1 MEGIIVLDKPQDFTS
16 FDAVAVVRGLTRE
29 RRIGHTGTL
38 DPMATGVLPLLLGR
52 ATKAVSLLPET
63 AKTYEASFRFG
74 EAYTTGDVTGEVI
87 KTDETPVLRAALETA
102 LDSFRGDILQ
112 VPPMYSAV
120 SVNGQRLY
128 KLARQGIEI
137 EREAR
142 PVHIAELTL
151 LEYNENEKTG
161 KLHVTC
167 SKGTYIRTLIEDIAQ
182 KCGTVGAM
190 TALRRTA
197 ACGFTL
203 ADAVSLDT
211 LKAMKENGESF
222 DEILRPV
229 EKLFSMLTAVSVTP
243 AQAQRYLNGGAL
255 TISRCRAPK
264 IAMPEGTQVALYE
277 DGEKFLGLARAEN
290 GEFKYVKSFSKKLEG
305 IGTCTSFA
313 IRKKYESSSA
323 RKKRRSRLARL
334 TACISGIIRSFARRW
349 KAGSH
354 PLFSRF
360 GITLRSTLQAP
371 AAISPPL
378 RSACAF

>member
-52 ATKAVSLLPET
+52 ATKAASLLPET

-128 KLARQGIEI
+128 KLARQGIEV

-211 LKAMKENGESF
+211 F
-222 DEILRPV
+222 
-229 EKLFSMLTAVSVTP
+229 TAVSVTP

-290 GEFKYVKSFSKKLEG
+290 GEFKYVKSFSEK
-305 IGTCTSFA
+305 
-313 IRKKYESSSA
+313 
-323 RKKRRSRLARL
+323 
-334 TACISGIIRSFARRW
+334 
-349 KAGSH
+349 
-354 PLFSRF
+354 
-360 GITLRSTLQAP
+360 
-371 AAISPPL
+371 
-378 RSACAF
+378 

>member
-52 ATKAVSLLPET
+52 ATKAASLLPET

-128 KLARQGIEI
+128 KLARQGIEV

-211 LKAMKENGESF
+211 LK
-222 DEILRPV
+222 
-229 EKLFSMLTAVSVTP
+229 
-243 AQAQRYLNGGAL
+243 
-255 TISRCRAPK
+255 
-264 IAMPEGTQVALYE
+264 
-277 DGEKFLGLARAEN
+277 
-290 GEFKYVKSFSKKLEG
+290 
-305 IGTCTSFA
+305 
-313 IRKKYESSSA
+313 
-323 RKKRRSRLARL
+323 
-334 TACISGIIRSFARRW
+334 
-349 KAGSH
+349 
-354 PLFSRF
+354 PL
-360 GITLRSTLQAP
+360 IK
-371 AAISPPL
+371 
-378 RSACAF
+378 